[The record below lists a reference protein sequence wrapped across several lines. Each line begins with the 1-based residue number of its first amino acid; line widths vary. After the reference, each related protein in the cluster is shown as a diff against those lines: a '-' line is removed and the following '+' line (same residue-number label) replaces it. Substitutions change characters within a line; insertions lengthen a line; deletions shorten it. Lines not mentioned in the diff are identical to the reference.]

1 MQSTSAFLTRYP
13 PRYSYT
19 RTPLNNPPPR
29 FSLGCRLSSTLPTLH
44 SSILPDLSKLISIN
58 FYFIFLLR
66 SKKVYISLA
75 SPFCFD
81 PKKYIYLALFRERQI
96 KILKQSESFKFR
108 NHKKDWLNYI
118 RCVQLNFQFNILL
131 LHSQRY
137 KFIRLINPQ
146 LISSFLIF
154 RRRRSGS

>member
-29 FSLGCRLSSTLPTLH
+29 FSLGCRLSSILPTLH

-96 KILKQSESFKFR
+96 KILKQSESFKSQKRLAYLYKMRSIKFS
-108 NHKKDWLNYI
+108 I
-118 RCVQLNFQFNILL
+118 Q
-131 LHSQRY
+131 HSPLAFSAIQ
-137 KFIRLINPQ
+137 IHSID
-146 LISSFLIF
+146 
-154 RRRRSGS
+154 

>member
-29 FSLGCRLSSTLPTLH
+29 FSLGCRVSSTLPTLH

-58 FYFIFLLR
+58 FCFAFLLR
-66 SKKVYISLA
+66 SKKVYLSLALLRSKNIYIYISLCLENDKLKFSNKVRA
-75 SPFCFD
+75 SNFIIT
-81 PKKYIYLALFRERQI
+81 KKII
-96 KILKQSESFKFR
+96 
-108 NHKKDWLNYI
+108 YI

-131 LHSQRY
+131 LHSHRSSDTNS
-137 KFIRLINPQ
+137 FDWLIHN
-146 LISSFLIF
+146 
-154 RRRRSGS
+154 